1 MKQNHSIKEIG
12 EQLLKA
18 NSALIFPHINMD
30 GDALGSAAAL
40 CKVLRDAGKD
50 AAILIEDEIPEY
62 ISFLD
67 NGYCSKDFDVIQEPD
82 VCICVDCGETDR
94 FPKRAEKFFTGKT
107 TICVDHHT
115 TSTPFADYNFIDG
128 NIAATCE
135 IIYKIIVSM
144 GLPVTKEIG
153 EAIYTGISTD
163 TGNFQYSNATRDS
176 HIITAALYDAGID
189 HSGVA
194 VKLYQSTRLEKIRI
208 TNRVLDNLQVFAG
221 GKAAMAYVDQNMLE
235 EVGAAIEETE
245 GVVETLRNIQGV
257 EVAAFLKE
265 REPDVIKVSMRAKT
279 NGNVADIASKF
290 GGGGHIKAA
299 GCTFRTNLKDA
310 CEQLKAA
317 IEESLRDK

>member
-12 EQLLKA
+12 EQLLA
-18 NSALIFPHINMD
+18 ADSVLLFPHINMD

-40 CKVLRDAGKD
+40 CKALRNAGKQ
-50 AAILIEDEIPEY
+50 AAILVEEVVPEY

-67 NGYCSKDFDVIQEPD
+67 QGYCTQDPDVIQNPD
-82 VCICVDCGETDR
+82 VCICVDCGETNR
-94 FPKRAEKFFTGKT
+94 FPKRTEKFFEGKT

-115 TSTPFADYNFIDG
+115 TSEPFADYNFIDG
-128 NIAATCE
+128 SIAATCE
-135 IIYKIIVSM
+135 IIYKLIVSM
-144 GLPVTKEIG
+144 ELPITKEIG

-176 HIITAALYDAGID
+176 HTITAALYDAGID

-221 GKAAMAYVDQNMLE
+221 GKAALAYVDQTMLA
-235 EVGAAIEETE
+235 EVGAEMEETE
-245 GVVETLRNIQGV
+245 GIVDTLRNIKGV
-257 EVAAFLKE
+257 EVAAFVKE
-265 REPDVIKVSMRAKT
+265 REPQLIKVSMRAKT
-279 NGNVADIASKF
+279 DGNVADIAAKF

-299 GCTFRTNLKDA
+299 GCTFHTDLQTA
-310 CEQLKAA
+310 CSQLKEA